1 MLLLLLIKGGAG
13 KVEAAEAPQEEGRAV
28 HSVPQRGNSCRLL
41 SPAPHYVCNGNV
53 RHSLRFRVLYRNVHQ
68 GQSGWQLKRGALVAF
83 NRQPISKIFT
93 SFLLENPF
101 WGFWMLLKRF
111 LHVSGGSAASHGLL
125 PIIPLLSHK
134 PLDSK

>member
-1 MLLLLLIKGGAG
+1 MVMRSQVQLGGGQTLVDPGSPPLKLEVIHISCASARLRESPG
-13 KVEAAEAPQEEGRAV
+13 DLWGSLV
-28 HSVPQRGNSCRLL
+28 HPT
-41 SPAPHYVCNGNV
+41 
-53 RHSLRFRVLYRNVHQ
+53 SLQ
-68 GQSGWQLKRGALVAF
+68 QLKRGALVAF

-101 WGFWMLLKRF
+101 RGFWMLLERF

-125 PIIPLLSHK
+125 PIILLLSHK